1 MGYMRHDA
9 IVATNWD
16 TESVRAAHAQAKELG
31 LCPSSIC
38 GPFVNGYSSF
48 MIPPDGSKEG
58 WEESCEFDDRRDAW
72 KTWVGENFG
81 DGHGRWL
88 SWVHVQFAGDEP
100 SDNRIVDSD
109 KSGNEE
115 EAE

>member
-9 IVATNWD
+9 IIATNWSP
-16 TESVRAAHAQAKELG
+16 ESVRAAHQKAEEMG
-31 LCPSSIC
+31 LRPTTIS

-58 WEESCEFDDRRDAW
+58 WEESNEFDSLRDGW
-72 KTWVGENFG
+72 KNWVRETFG
-81 DGHGRWL
+81 DAHDRWL

-100 SDNRIVDSD
+100 SDNEIVDSD
-109 KSGNEE
+109 SKES
-115 EAE
+115 A